1 MKILITG
8 ANGQLASEFKLLQ
21 DENLHFSF
29 VDKNT
34 LDICDFT
41 SVLKA
46 LQGFDGVINCAAYT
60 AVDNAENEREK
71 AFAVNE
77 KGILNVAKACK
88 NLGAKLIHISTD
100 YVFSGQFFKPL
111 DENAKTA
118 PLSVYGL
125 SKLAGEKAILNER
138 LKNAA
143 IVRTSWLYGK
153 NGKNFVK
160 TIANL
165 ASCKNELSV
174 VCDQIGS
181 PTNAYDL
188 AKALCVLLPKLD
200 NKQTQIFHYANDG
213 VASWF
218 DFACEIVRI
227 LGFSCKVK
235 AIKSTEY
242 KSLATRPF
250 YSVLDTSKIKAYCG
264 IEIPYWRDSL
274 FEFIKENIKDKK

>member
-1 MKILITG
+1 MKVLITG
-8 ANGQLASEFKLLQ
+8 ANGQLGSEFHLLAN
-21 DENLHFSF
+21 ENLHFSF
-29 VDKNT
+29 ADRKT
-34 LDICDFT
+34 LDICDLQ

-46 LQGFDGVINCAAYT
+46 LRGFDGVINCAAYT

-71 AFAVNE
+71 AFGVNE
-77 KGILNVAKACK
+77 TGALNIAKSCKKLGI
-88 NLGAKLIHISTD
+88 KLVHISTD
-100 YVFSGQFFKPL
+100 YVFDGKDYKIL

-125 SKLAGEKAILNER
+125 SKLAGEKAIIDEK
-138 LKNAA
+138 LKNCA
-143 IVRTSWLYGK
+143 IIRTSWLYGR

-165 ASCKNELSV
+165 ATCKDELSV

-188 AKALCVLLPKLD
+188 AKAICTVLPKLR
-200 NKQTQIFHYANDG
+200 NETPQIFHYSNEG

-218 DFACEIVRI
+218 DFAYEIVRF
-227 LGFSCKVK
+227 LKLSCEIKP
-235 AIKSTEY
+235 IKSSEY

-250 YSVLDTSKIKAYCG
+250 YCVLDKSKIKEQFG
-264 IEIPYWRDSL
+264 IKILHWRQSL
-274 FEFIKENIKDKK
+274 ATFLEENIKDKK